1 MASKSS
7 RSKKS
12 KRSSLFSRLAGVIWI
27 LVTGG
32 GIAGWAAPDLPVIG
46 PLVQRI
52 VSQVKN
58 REGGGSLTPEG
69 ALGDSLA
76 KLKDRARDALGTP
89 NTAIP
94 ATNTALPASA
104 AVSHKPA
111 GTITI
116 ASFNIQVFGESKL
129 AKTWVIDILAKVVRQ
144 FDVVAV
150 QEIRSKKDHII
161 PQFVAAVNADG
172 SRYNYVIG
180 PRLGRSVSK
189 EQYVFIY
196 DTLRIEVDASSSGT
210 IQDPKDLMHREPF
223 VTRFRARTPNPN
235 RAFTFWMINIH
246 TDPDEV
252 PTEVDA
258 LADVF
263 VVMQQARADEDDVI
277 LLGDLNASDR
287 QFGRL
292 GKIPAITWAV
302 HGTTTNTRHSKMYD
316 NILFDRNRTAE
327 FTGRWGVYDL
337 ESTFKLSREQA
348 LAVSDH
354 LPVWAE
360 FRAYEAPAAGSTA
373 AAPGPLMR

>member
-1 MASKSS
+1 MASKS
-7 RSKKS
+7 RPKKS

-27 LVTGG
+27 VVTGG
-32 GIAGWAAPDLPVIG
+32 GVAGWMAPDLPVIG
-46 PLVQRI
+46 PLVQRV
-52 VSQVKN
+52 VSHMQGEEKAA
-58 REGGGSLTPEG
+58 GLAPEG
-69 ALGDSLA
+69 DSGERLA
-76 KLKDRARDALGTP
+76 KLKDRVAETIGGPTA
-89 NTAIP
+89 AIP
-94 ATNTALPASA
+94 AAAAASPASSVTA
-104 AVSHKPA
+104 SRKPA
-111 GTITI
+111 ETITI

-129 AKTWVIDILAKVVRQ
+129 SKAWVVNILAQVVRQ
-144 FDVVAV
+144 FDVVAI

-161 PQFVAAVNADG
+161 PQFVKAINADG
-172 SRYNYVIG
+172 SRYSFIIG
-180 PRLGRSVSK
+180 PRLGRTNSK
-189 EQYVFIY
+189 EQYVFVY
-196 DTLRIEVDASSSGT
+196 DTNRIEVDPSSSGT

-235 RAFTFWMINIH
+235 SSFTFWLVNIH
-246 TDPDEV
+246 TDPDDV

-258 LADVF
+258 MADVF
-263 VVMQQARADEDDVI
+263 LVMQQARADEDDV
-277 LLGDLNASDR
+277 LVLGDLNASDR

-302 HGTTTNTRHSKMYD
+302 HDTTTNTRHSKMYD

-360 FRAYEAPAAGSTA
+360 FRIYETPTSNTAGL
-373 AAPGPLMR
+373 GRMMR